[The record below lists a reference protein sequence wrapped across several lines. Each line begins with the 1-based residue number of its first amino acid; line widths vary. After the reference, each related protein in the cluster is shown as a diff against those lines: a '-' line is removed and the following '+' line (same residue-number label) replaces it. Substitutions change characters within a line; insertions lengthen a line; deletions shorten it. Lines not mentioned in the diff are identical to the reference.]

1 MLSKVFESDGEHVY
15 NKVVSGAELL
25 LRYEV
30 HSICILNCVIL
41 RNLCCNARNSFMRCE
56 TLPHRQAQ
64 KAREAA
70 KDCCV
75 DAEPKERVTWPV
87 YEPWPQPEDDIL
99 RLYDY
104 IAYQSEVSFNFTMDS
119 FVMFIFA

>member
-1 MLSKVFESDGEHVY
+1 
-15 NKVVSGAELL
+15 
-25 LRYEV
+25 
-30 HSICILNCVIL
+30 
-41 RNLCCNARNSFMRCE
+41 MRFE

-64 KAREAA
+64 RSRDNDAKAREAA